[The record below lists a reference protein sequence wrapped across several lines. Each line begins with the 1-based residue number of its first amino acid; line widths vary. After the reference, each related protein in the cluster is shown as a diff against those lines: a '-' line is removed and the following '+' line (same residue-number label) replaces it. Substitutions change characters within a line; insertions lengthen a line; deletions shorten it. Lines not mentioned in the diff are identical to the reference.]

1 MENKD
6 KDMENGQLNVQNENV
21 EVSSVIEDS
30 SSKSDSSSVSSQGN
44 VSSQSNDS
52 NDSLQSNGSSKGN
65 DASASQPSVGKER
78 KKKNPDDYWRPRS
91 SSAVRGNRSQGDAG
105 QSSDNQNS
113 ASQSGN
119 QSNGNQGNGNQ
130 SSGDP
135 NNSTQNSS
143 SQSGKGSYF
152 QGGNGF
158 GGGFG
163 SGFGGS
169 NDSGNGGFR
178 PQRSSGPDG
187 PFSSKKNRI
196 GLLIFLAL
204 IIIFSFTLFNQG
216 SSTPD
221 VSYTTFKANVE
232 KGNVVSVNI
241 KESTIIEF
249 TINNG
254 NTYKTRIPYYDES
267 LLSYLDEYGVEVRGS
282 SQDVSLL
289 AVALELLPWIIFIG
303 FTIMLFKQSAG
314 SGQLMQFGK
323 SHAKQ
328 YSDKDIKIKFK
339 DVAGQKE
346 AKYELQEVVEFL
358 KDPKKFEAIGARI
371 PKGVLLVGPPGTG
384 KTLLA
389 KAVAGEAGVSFF
401 HTSGSD
407 FVEMFVGMGAARV
420 RDLFDQGRKNAPCIL
435 FIDEIDAVGRSRGSG
450 LGGGHD
456 EREQTLN
463 QILVEMDGF
472 DTYAGVIVIAATNRA
487 DVLDPA
493 LLRPGRFD
501 RQVAI
506 SLPDIQEREDILKIH
521 AAKVKLAPGVDLRRI
536 ARATPGASGAD
547 LANLVNEAALFATRQ
562 KETQVTMDDF
572 EQARDKMVLGVARK
586 SHVMTEDDKRLTAYH
601 ESGHALLFYYLE
613 DIDPL
618 YKVTIIPHGN
628 AGGVTMGLPEDDV
641 SYMKKSSLMSH
652 IKMAMGGYIAEKLLN
667 GQTSTGPS
675 SDIKQATDIA
685 RRMVTEFGMSGLGF
699 ISLGSEGE
707 PLFLGREIAQHK
719 DFSEETAKRIDAEIT
734 AILDECM
741 KDATNILTE
750 HRDQLDKLANELMV
764 KETLDDSEVRELL
777 GFEAIGPKNS
787 DLK

>member
-1 MENKD
+1 MPFFP
-6 KDMENGQLNVQNENV
+6 DMRAQTGSRPRRKKVHGLNQNPKKQNGNRPP
-21 EVSSVIEDS
+21 S
-30 SSKSDSSSVSSQGN
+30 
-44 VSSQSNDS
+44 
-52 NDSLQSNGSSKGN
+52 SNGDG
-65 DASASQPSVGKER
+65 G
-78 KKKNPDDYWRPRS
+78 
-91 SSAVRGNRSQGDAG
+91 RGNRFWIYLVIAVISALLINAMVNMISNAYLTEISYTEFKQWLEEDKISEISFKSDDRVVILTKDEAAKKAQQKRYYYTGLIPNQDTSELTEQLDALG
-105 QSSDNQNS
+105 ISYSTELPQETNTFLLTLLNLFFPVSMIFLTILLFRNLSKRMSD
-113 ASQSGN
+113 
-119 QSNGNQGNGNQ
+119 
-130 SSGDP
+130 
-135 NNSTQNSS
+135 
-143 SQSGKGSYF
+143 
-152 QGGNGF
+152 GGGF

-163 SGFGGS
+163 E
-169 NDSGNGGFR
+169 N
-178 PQRSSGPDG
+178 
-187 PFSSKKNRI
+187 
-196 GLLIFLAL
+196 
-204 IIIFSFTLFNQG
+204 
-216 SSTPD
+216 
-221 VSYTTFKANVE
+221 KAKIYME
-232 KGNVVSVNI
+232 KQ
-241 KESTIIEF
+241 T
-249 TINNG
+249 
-254 NTYKTRIPYYDES
+254 
-267 LLSYLDEYGVEVRGS
+267 GV
-282 SQDVSLL
+282 
-289 AVALELLPWIIFIG
+289 
-303 FTIMLFKQSAG
+303 T
-314 SGQLMQFGK
+314 
-323 SHAKQ
+323 
-328 YSDKDIKIKFK
+328 FK
-339 DVAGQKE
+339 DVAGQDE
-346 AKYELQEVVEFL
+346 AKESLQEVVDFL
-358 KDPKKFEAIGARI
+358 HNPGKYTTIGAKL
-371 PKGVLLVGPPGTG
+371 PKGALLVGPPGTG

-472 DTYAGVIVIAATNRA
+472 DTSAGVIVIAATNRA

-521 AAKVKLAPGVDLRRI
+521 AAKVKMSPDVDLRRI

-562 KETQVTMDDF
+562 KRSQVTLADF

-601 ESGHALLFYYLE
+601 ESGHALLFYYLP

-628 AGGVTMGLPEDDV
+628 AGGVTMGLPENDE
-641 SYMKKSSLMSH
+641 SYMKRSALMSH

-685 RRMVTEFGMSGLGF
+685 RRMVTEWGMSNLGF

-719 DFSEETAKRIDAEIT
+719 DFSEETAKRIDAEIN

-741 KDATNILTE
+741 TDATRILTE
-750 HRDQLDKLANELMV
+750 HRDQLDKLATELMA
-764 KETLDDSEVRELL
+764 KETLDDNEVRALL
-777 GFEAIGPKNS
+777 GFELVEGKNS
-787 DLK
+787 DLS

>member
-1 MENKD
+1 MEDKEKD
-6 KDMENGQLNVQNENV
+6 KEKDGVGPSVPEGSVDNSANV
-21 EVSSVIEDS
+21 DS
-30 SSKSDSSSVSSQGN
+30 SSSSNSDSPKAQTPSYWKESPYEGMQKEKPTEFAGLEAGSSN
-44 VSSQSNDS
+44 EQSN
-52 NDSLQSNGSSKGN
+52 
-65 DASASQPSVGKER
+65 SQPGNQTNGPKSKDER
-78 KKKNPDDYWRPRS
+78 KKSNPDDYWRPRS
-91 SSAVRGNRSQGDAG
+91 SGNGGYSSSG
-105 QSSDNQNS
+105 QNGS
-113 ASQSGN
+113 SGN
-119 QSNGNQGNGNQ
+119 SCN
-130 SSGDP
+130 
-135 NNSTQNSS
+135 
-143 SQSGKGSYF
+143 
-152 QGGNGF
+152 
-158 GGGFG
+158 G

-169 NDSGNGGFR
+169 NGSGDGGYR
-178 PQRSSGPDG
+178 PPRGGANGPDG
-187 PFSSKKNRI
+187 PFGSRKNRI
-196 GLLIFLAL
+196 GLLVFLAI

-216 SSTPD
+216 ASTPV
-221 VSYTTFKANVE
+221 VSYSNFKTAVE
-232 KGNVVSVNI
+232 NGRVATANI
-241 KESTIIEF
+241 KDSTIIEF
-249 TINNG
+249 TTSDG
-254 NTYKTRIPYYDES
+254 TLYKTRIPYYDEG
-267 LLSYLDEYGVEVRGS
+267 LLTYLDKYGVEVKGS
-282 SQDVSLL
+282 DQDVSVL
-289 AVALELLPWIIFIG
+289 ALVIQLLPWIIFIG
-303 FTIMLFKQSAG
+303 FSIMLFKQSAG
-314 SGQLMQFGK
+314 NGQLMQFGK

-328 YSDKDIKIKFK
+328 YSDKDVKVKFK

-346 AKYELQEVVEFL
+346 AKYELQEVVDFL
-358 KDPKKFEAIGARI
+358 KEPKKFEAIGARI

-472 DTYAGVIVIAATNRA
+472 DTSAGVIVIAATNRA

-521 AAKVKLAPGVDLRRI
+521 AAKVKMSPDVDLRRI

-562 KETQVTMDDF
+562 KRSQVTLADF

-601 ESGHALLFYYLE
+601 ESGHALLFYYLP

-628 AGGVTMGLPEDDV
+628 AGGVTMGLPENDE
-641 SYMKKSSLMSH
+641 SYMKRSALMSH

-685 RRMVTEFGMSGLGF
+685 RRMVTEWGMSNLGF

-719 DFSEETAKRIDAEIT
+719 DFSEETAKRIDAEIN

-741 KDATNILTE
+741 TDATCILTE
-750 HRDQLDKLANELMV
+750 HRDQLDKLATELMA
-764 KETLDDSEVRELL
+764 KETLDDNEVRALL
-777 GFEAIGPKNS
+777 GFELVEGKNS
-787 DLK
+787 DLS

>member
-1 MENKD
+1 MENKE
-6 KDMENGQLNVQNENV
+6 KDMIENNKEAQETQNIFVSQATETARAEN
-21 EVSSVIEDS
+21 
-30 SSKSDSSSVSSQGN
+30 
-44 VSSQSNDS
+44 
-52 NDSLQSNGSSKGN
+52 LGSSKDLEN
-65 DASASQPSVGKER
+65 SENLENTENLVNVENSNTSESLEDLETTAKPNVTETQETSPVEKSS
-78 KKKNPDDYWRPRS
+78 KKMRQKTNPDDYWRPRPS
-91 SSAVRGNRSQGDAG
+91 NSNNGYWGSNQNANPNTNQGSRQDSNDNGKA
-105 QSSDNQNS
+105 SNDNQNNNGS
-113 ASQSGN
+113 T
-119 QSNGNQGNGNQ
+119 NGNNGNF
-130 SSGDP
+130 G
-135 NNSTQNSS
+135 N
-143 SQSGKGSYF
+143 
-152 QGGNGF
+152 GNGF
-158 GGGFG
+158 GGGN
-163 SGFGGS
+163 GF
-169 NDSGNGGFR
+169 GNGGFK
-178 PQRSSGPDG
+178 PQRNPNSPDG
-187 PFSSKKNRI
+187 PFGSKKNRI
-196 GLLIFLAL
+196 GLLVFLAL
-204 IIIFSFTLFNQG
+204 IIVFSFTLFSQG
-216 SSTPD
+216 ASTPD
-221 VSYTTFKANVE
+221 VSYSNFKNAVE
-232 KGNVVSVNI
+232 DGKVATANI
-241 KESTIIEF
+241 KSSTIIEF
-249 TINNG
+249 TTKDG
-254 NTYKTRIPYYDES
+254 LVYKTRIPYYDEN
-267 LLSYLDEYGVEVRGS
+267 LLSYLDEHDVEVKGS
-282 SQDVSLL
+282 NQDVSILS
-289 AVALELLPWIIFIG
+289 VILELLPWIIFIG
-303 FTIMLFKQSAG
+303 FTVMLFKQSAG
-314 SGQLMQFGK
+314 SGQLLQFGK

-328 YSDKDIKIKFK
+328 YTDKDIKIKFK

-562 KETQVTMDDF
+562 KRTQVSMEDF

-586 SHVMTEDDKRLTAYH
+586 SHVMTDDDKRLTAYH
-601 ESGHALLFYYLE
+601 EAGHALLFYYLD

-641 SYMKKSSLMSH
+641 SYMKKSSLLSH

-685 RRMVTEFGMSGLGF
+685 RRMVTEFGMSNLGF

-719 DFSEETAKRIDAEIT
+719 DFSEDTAKKIDMEVT
-734 AILDECM
+734 SILNECM
-741 KDATNILTE
+741 TDATNILTQ
-750 HRDQLDKLANELMV
+750 HRDQLDKLANELIA
-764 KETLDDSEVRELL
+764 KETLDDNEVRALL

-787 DLK
+787 DLS

>member
-1 MENKD
+1 MDEKD
-6 KDMENGQLNVQNENV
+6 KEQ
-21 EVSSVIEDS
+21 EVPKTPDETKIEEPQTEKPSTEDSQKDGMSEADRTKSYWRETPFDQMQKERPTSFAGMDAKKPDDS
-30 SSKSDSSSVSSQGN
+30 SSSQ
-44 VSSQSNDS
+44 
-52 NDSLQSNGSSKGN
+52 K
-65 DASASQPSVGKER
+65 AHKE
-78 KKKNPDDYWRPRS
+78 KKKTNPDDYWRPRNDG
-91 SSAVRGNRSQGDAG
+91 GN
-105 QSSDNQNS
+105 
-113 ASQSGN
+113 
-119 QSNGNQGNGNQ
+119 NGGNGN
-130 SSGDP
+130 
-135 NNSTQNSS
+135 
-143 SQSGKGSYF
+143 
-152 QGGNGF
+152 GGN
-158 GGGFG
+158 
-163 SGFGGS
+163 
-169 NDSGNGGFR
+169 NGYR
-178 PQRSSGPDG
+178 PQSNPDG
-187 PFSSKKNRI
+187 DRPFSSRKNRI
-196 GLLIFLAL
+196 GLLVFAIL

-216 SSTPD
+216 ATVST
-221 VSYTTFKANVE
+221 VSYSNFKLLVQN
-232 KGNVVSVNI
+232 NRVSTANI
-241 KESTIIEF
+241 KNSTNIEF
-249 TINNG
+249 TTSDG
-254 NTYKTRIPYYDES
+254 ATYTTRIPYYDEE
-267 LLSYLDEYGVEVRGS
+267 LLSFLDKYNVEVRGS
-282 SQDVSLL
+282 DADVSILSL
-289 AVALELLPWIIFIG
+289 VIQLVPWIIFVV
-303 FTIMLFKQSAG
+303 FMVMLFKQSAG
-314 SGQLMQFGK
+314 NGQLMSFGK

-328 YSDKDIKIKFK
+328 YSDKEIKVKFK

-358 KDPKKFEAIGARI
+358 KNPKKFEAIGAKI

-420 RDLFDQGRKNAPCIL
+420 RDLFDQGRKHAPCIL

-472 DTYAGVIVIAATNRA
+472 DTTSGVIVIAATNRA

-521 AAKVKLAPGVDLRRI
+521 AAKVKLADDVNLSII
-536 ARATPGASGAD
+536 ARATSGASGAD
-547 LANLVNEAALFATRQ
+547 LANLVNEAALYATRANRQ
-562 KETQVTMDDF
+562 SVTLKDF
-572 EQARDKMVLGVARK
+572 EEARDKMVLGVARK
-586 SHVMTEDDKRLTAYH
+586 SHVMTADDKKLTAYH

-628 AGGVTMGLPEDDV
+628 AGGVTMGLPETDQ
-641 SYMKKSSLMSH
+641 SYVKKSTLMSH
-652 IKMAMGGYIAEKLLN
+652 IKMAMGGYIAEKMLN

-685 RRMVTEFGMSGLGF
+685 RRMVTEFGMSNLGF

-719 DFSEETAKRIDAEIT
+719 DFSEETAKKIDAEVN

-741 KDATNILTE
+741 KDATRILQE
-750 HRDQLDKLANELMV
+750 HRDQLDKLANELIV
-764 KETLDDSEVRELL
+764 KETLDDNEVRALL
-777 GFEAIGPKNS
+777 GFEQIGPKNS
-787 DLK
+787 DIK

>member
-1 MENKD
+1 MENREENKE
-6 KDMENGQLNVQNENV
+6 KDMFENNKETQEVQDV
-21 EVSSVIEDS
+21 SVSQDASQGSIQDSAQVSS
-30 SSKSDSSSVSSQGN
+30 SDSNQ
-44 VSSQSNDS
+44 DS
-52 NDSLQSNGSSKGN
+52 K
-65 DASASQPSVGKER
+65 ASESPVVQEPSFDIEPPKKVR
-78 KKKNPDDYWRPRS
+78 KKTNPDDYWRPHSKSGNYWGS
-91 SSAVRGNRSQGDAG
+91 SS
-105 QSSDNQNS
+105 
-113 ASQSGN
+113 
-119 QSNGNQGNGNQ
+119 NQG
-130 SSGDP
+130 
-135 NNSTQNSS
+135 S
-143 SQSGKGSYF
+143 SQDSRQSANKNSQESVQGSEDNNGSNNEDDGNF
-152 QGGNGF
+152 GDKNSFGSGNGF
-158 GGGFG
+158 GGGFK
-163 SGFGGS
+163 
-169 NDSGNGGFR
+169 
-178 PQRSSGPDG
+178 PQRNPNGPDG
-187 PFSSKKNRI
+187 PFGSKKNRI
-196 GLLIFLAL
+196 GLLVFLAL
-204 IIIFSFTLFNQG
+204 IIVFSFTLFNQG
-216 SSTPD
+216 ASTPD
-221 VSYTTFKANVE
+221 VSYSNFKSAVE
-232 KGNVVSVNI
+232 SGKVATANI
-241 KESTIIEF
+241 KSSTIIEF
-249 TINNG
+249 TTKDG
-254 NTYKTRIPYYDES
+254 SQYKTRIPYYDEN
-267 LLSYLDEYGVEVRGS
+267 LLSYLDEYGVEVKGS
-282 SQDVSLL
+282 SQDVSILS
-289 AVALELLPWIIFIG
+289 VILELLPWIIFIG

-358 KDPKKFEAIGARI
+358 KNPKKFEAIGARI

-472 DTYAGVIVIAATNRA
+472 DTSSGVIVIAATNRA

-536 ARATPGASGAD
+536 ARATPGSSGAD

-562 KETQVTMDDF
+562 KRTQVTMEDF

-586 SHVMTEDDKRLTAYH
+586 SHVMTDDDKRLTAYH
-601 ESGHALLFYYLE
+601 EAGHALLFYYLD

-641 SYMKKSSLMSH
+641 SYMKKSSLLSH

-685 RRMVTEFGMSGLGF
+685 RRMVTEFGMSNLGF

-719 DFSEETAKRIDAEIT
+719 DFSEDTAKKIDIEVT
-734 AILDECM
+734 SILNECM
-741 KDATNILTE
+741 TDATNILTQ
-750 HRDQLDKLANELMV
+750 HRDQLDKLANELID
-764 KETLDDSEVRELL
+764 KETLDDNEVRALL
-777 GFEAIGPKNS
+777 GFEAVGPKNS
-787 DLK
+787 DLS

>member
-1 MENKD
+1 MEEKD
-6 KDMENGQLNVQNENV
+6 KEQEVPTPEETKKEEPQSQNPSTEGSQNDGMS
-21 EVSSVIEDS
+21 EADRT
-30 SSKSDSSSVSSQGN
+30 KSYWKETPFDQMQKEKPTSFAGMDAKKPNDNAKSQ
-44 VSSQSNDS
+44 
-52 NDSLQSNGSSKGN
+52 
-65 DASASQPSVGKER
+65 
-78 KKKNPDDYWRPRS
+78 KKKNNPDDYWRPRY
-91 SSAVRGNRSQGDAG
+91 N
-105 QSSDNQNS
+105 DN
-113 ASQSGN
+113 
-119 QSNGNQGNGNQ
+119 
-130 SSGDP
+130 
-135 NNSTQNSS
+135 NNN
-143 SQSGKGSYF
+143 
-152 QGGNGF
+152 GGNG
-158 GGGFG
+158 GGNN
-163 SGFGGS
+163 GS
-169 NDSGNGGFR
+169 NGGNGGGYR
-178 PQRSSGPDG
+178 PDG
-187 PFSSKKNRI
+187 NGPFNSRKNRI
-196 GLLIFLAL
+196 GLLIFAL
-204 IIIFSFTLFNQG
+204 LIVIFSFTLFNQ
-216 SSTPD
+216 SASTPD
-221 VSYTTFKANVE
+221 VSYSNFKLLVE
-232 KGNVVSVNI
+232 NGRVKTANI
-241 KESTIIEF
+241 KNSTIIEF
-249 TINNG
+249 TTSEG
-254 NTYKTRIPYYDES
+254 GTYKTRIPYYDEE
-267 LLSYLDEYGVEVRGS
+267 LLSFLDEYSVEVKGS
-282 SQDVSLL
+282 EQDVSVLSL
-289 AVALELLPWIIFIG
+289 VIQLVPWIIFVV
-303 FTIMLFKQSAG
+303 FMVMLFKQSAG
-314 SGQLMQFGK
+314 NGQLMSFGK

-328 YSDKDIKIKFK
+328 YSDKEIKVKFK

-358 KDPKKFEAIGARI
+358 KNPKKFEAIGAKI

-420 RDLFDQGRKNAPCIL
+420 RDLFDQGRKHAPCIL

-472 DTYAGVIVIAATNRA
+472 DTTSGVIVIAATNRA

-521 AAKVKLAPGVDLRRI
+521 AAKVKLASDVDLSII
-536 ARATPGASGAD
+536 ARATSGASGAD
-547 LANLVNEAALFATRQ
+547 LANLVNEAALYATRANRQ
-562 KETQVTMDDF
+562 SVTLKDF
-572 EQARDKMVLGVARK
+572 EEARDKMVLGVARK
-586 SHVMTEDDKRLTAYH
+586 SHVMTAEDKKLTAYH

-628 AGGVTMGLPEDDV
+628 AGGVTMGLPETDQ
-641 SYMKKSSLMSH
+641 SYVKKSTLLSH
-652 IKMAMGGYIAEKLLN
+652 IKMAMGGYIAEKMIN

-685 RRMVTEFGMSGLGF
+685 RRMVTEFGMSDLGF

-719 DFSEETAKRIDAEIT
+719 DFSEETAKKIDAQVN

-741 KDATNILTE
+741 KDATRILEE
-750 HRDQLDKLANELMV
+750 HRDQLDKLANELIV
-764 KETLDDSEVRELL
+764 RETMDDNEVRELL
-777 GFEAIGPKNS
+777 GFDKIGPKNS
-787 DLK
+787 DIK